1 MKEISKPIG
10 LVLVG
15 FFFVILV
22 YSGSSVGQPNLYGSG
37 ELVGPK
43 DSNYDLLHHQ
53 KNSDLGQLKLPDNT
67 IYFPWASRHIPELST
82 SLSASRPSLPPVNE
96 KILLDSSNS
105 EARVRDLFAI
115 NAAKQR
121 DLIYKDSQN
130 KDPGDQSLV
139 NSLGIS
145 VKGDGNEAGDGL
157 PEVNSEDNNA
167 MQSLEGAFNLGTQ
180 KNGVYNQESGEPR
193 TKSSGNYLN
202 VEVSGISVNAI
213 NTVGGGRAVATS
225 NIFIEPVQT
234 IVYSPEVEEKLR

>member
-1 MKEISKPIG
+1 MKELPKPTG
-10 LVLVG
+10 MVLVG
-15 FFFVILV
+15 ILFIFI
-22 YSGSSVGQPNLYGSG
+22 YLGSSVGQPNLYGSG
-37 ELVGPK
+37 EPVGPK

-67 IYFPWASRHIPELST
+67 IYFPWASRHIPELRISP
-82 SLSASRPSLPPVNE
+82 SASRAILPPVNE

-105 EARVRDLFAI
+105 KARVQDLFAI

-130 KDPGDQSLV
+130 RGPGDNSLV

-145 VKGDGNEAGDGL
+145 IKGDGNNAGDGRS
-157 PEVNSEDNNA
+157 EVDSEDNNA
-167 MQSLEGAFNLGTQ
+167 MRSLEGAFNLGTQ
-180 KNGVYNQESGEPR
+180 KNGVYNQEFGAPR
-193 TKSSGNYLN
+193 TRSSGNYLN

-213 NTVGGGRAVATS
+213 NTVEGGSAVATS